1 MDAARFTRLPLR
13 PDRRAMVLR
22 FLAGLP
28 ATDARGVVRDPEG
41 RPGLEVA
48 IEPKASRVEEP
59 QPNVLLLDQGTGE
72 PLTAAAYATTTAG
85 DRP

>member
-41 RPGLEVA
+41 RPGLEVVT
-48 IEPKASRVEEP
+48 EPKASSVEEP
-59 QPNVLLLDQGTGE
+59 QPKLLLDQGAGE